1 MRKPSSYSEWSM
13 KDTLSNAPQVEELL
27 KNLEFHKSIQN
38 VNNRINSAENIKEI
52 IVDIKEDIRKL
63 FNINRLKIYAIDKE
77 KKELYTFN
85 SDKDGLTEIRLAV
98 SNVSIAGYAANNK
111 KTVIIN
117 DVYDE
122 RELRKISDKL
132 KFDRSSDR
140 RLGVLTGQVVAIPIM
155 HEHNIMGVLEVMT
168 QKGEEKIED
177 YRQIFLDEICSVL
190 GIAFYNHER
199 FNKQKRLSK
208 FDYLIRQGYVTQA
221 QIDAATEEA
230 RENKESVENILIK
243 KYNIPKED
251 IGISL
256 AECYGCEFITYND
269 KISIPVDLLK
279 NLNKPYLKR
288 ETWVPLE
295 RIDGKIRVLVDDPM
309 DILKRDAIEGL
320 LKTKAIKYDVS
331 FADDIIKYIDRFFAK
346 L

>member
-1 MRKPSSYSEWSM
+1 MAKITGTNMRKPSSYSEWSI

-85 SDKDGLTEIRLAV
+85 SDNDGLTEIRLAV

-122 RELRKISDKL
+122 RELRKINDKL

-140 RLGVLTGQVVAIPIM
+140 QLGVLTGQVVAIPI
-155 HEHNIMGVLEVMT
+155 
-168 QKGEEKIED
+168 
-177 YRQIFLDEICSVL
+177 
-190 GIAFYNHER
+190 
-199 FNKQKRLSK
+199 
-208 FDYLIRQGYVTQA
+208 
-221 QIDAATEEA
+221 
-230 RENKESVENILIK
+230 
-243 KYNIPKED
+243 
-251 IGISL
+251 
-256 AECYGCEFITYND
+256 
-269 KISIPVDLLK
+269 
-279 NLNKPYLKR
+279 
-288 ETWVPLE
+288 
-295 RIDGKIRVLVDDPM
+295 
-309 DILKRDAIEGL
+309 
-320 LKTKAIKYDVS
+320 
-331 FADDIIKYIDRFFAK
+331 
-346 L
+346 